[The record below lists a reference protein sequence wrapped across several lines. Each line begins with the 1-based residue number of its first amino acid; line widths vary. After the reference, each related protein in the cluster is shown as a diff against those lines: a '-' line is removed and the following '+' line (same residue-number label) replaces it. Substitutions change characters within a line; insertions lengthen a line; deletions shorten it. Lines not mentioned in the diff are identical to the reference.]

1 MKKITFVV
9 VLVAVSF
16 FGLPFFKSRAAEG
29 DTVQAVEYA
38 TMRWDGRDNSYVVR
52 PNAKVESLKTLFERY
67 PRPERVDERI
77 YFTTIAMNAL
87 SQEGF
92 EFAGALNET
101 VVMKRSLK

>member
-1 MKKITFVV
+1 MKKLTLVV
-9 VLVAVSF
+9 VVVAMSF
-16 FGLPFFKSRAAEG
+16 ISLHFFKSGAAEG
-29 DTVQAVEYA
+29 DTVQPVEYA
-38 TMRWDGRDNSYVVR
+38 TVRWDGRDNSYVVR

-92 EFAGALNET
+92 EFAGTLNET
-101 VVMKRSLK
+101 VVMKRTLR